1 MNIEQKI
8 DKLEQELN
16 NLKQQAKS
24 CNPKYWKP
32 KDGEKA
38 WYIESGNIC
47 SSYQWI
53 SPTDKT
59 LITLGDVFQSEEEAE
74 KELELRLATQRLK
87 KAIWEANGGEFI
99 RFIPDVLNI
108 TINAHNNIL
117 QINYCTNV
125 QTAQNWMHIKNRETA
140 EKVLKENSKDF
151 KIYYGLN

>member
-24 CNPKYWKP
+24 CNSKYWKP

-59 LITLGDVFQSEEEAE
+59 LITLGDVFQS
-74 KELELRLATQRLK
+74 
-87 KAIWEANGGEFI
+87 
-99 RFIPDVLNI
+99 
-108 TINAHNNIL
+108 
-117 QINYCTNV
+117 
-125 QTAQNWMHIKNRETA
+125 
-140 EKVLKENSKDF
+140 
-151 KIYYGLN
+151 